1 MAEYDKYLPEI
12 LEALKS
18 IKPLKI
24 ILIGSYA
31 DGTVDKDSDLDLV
44 IILDKTS
51 ISKNYQEQMDNRL
64 LVRRCIYEF
73 SKMIPIDLIVYT
85 KGEFQQITELGTS
98 FYREINSTGKIL
110 YEKAG

>member
-1 MAEYDKYLPEI
+1 MAEYHRYLPEI
-12 LEALKS
+12 LESLKS
-18 IKPLKI
+18 IKPLRI

-31 DGTVDKDSDLDLV
+31 EGTVDEDSDLDLV
-44 IILDKTS
+44 IILDKKRV
-51 ISKNYQEQMDNRL
+51 SKNYQEKMDNKL

-73 SKMIPIDLIVYT
+73 SKKIPIDLIVYT
-85 KGEFQQITELGTS
+85 KEEFQQISELETS